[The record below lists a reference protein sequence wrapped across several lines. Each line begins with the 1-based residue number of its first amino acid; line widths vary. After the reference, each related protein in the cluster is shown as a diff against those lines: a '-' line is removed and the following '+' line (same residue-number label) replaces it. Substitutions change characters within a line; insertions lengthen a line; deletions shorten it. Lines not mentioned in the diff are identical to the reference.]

1 MSSKRKHEVLQPDHR
16 IMLSSTVEEPDESKE
31 EKEKRITAS
40 LERGDRAV
48 EIREAKLYYTAFR
61 RAYDADEGVS
71 AAEHWRLGDEFIAEQ
86 KEDKDETSLLTP
98 PAADDWQRFSSRLTE
113 ERAAAEAE
121 VERLRAQEGDVEG
134 WGELKDAE
142 AETLRRLAAIRRAIA
157 GEVKDAEGIE
167 AVRAAIARLF
177 EAFVVHKLDADG
189 KLALGPTV
197 LAGEQPEQLR
207 SELVDGDGYLIE
219 LRVREDVIDGY
230 DETYGPVL
238 RREPLREAG
247 TKLGTV

>member
-1 MSSKRKHEVLQPDHR
+1 
-16 IMLSSTVEEPDESKE
+16 
-31 EKEKRITAS
+31 
-40 LERGDRAV
+40 
-48 EIREAKLYYTAFR
+48 
-61 RAYDADEGVS
+61 
-71 AAEHWRLGDEFIAEQ
+71 
-86 KEDKDETSLLTP
+86 
-98 PAADDWQRFSSRLTE
+98 LTE

-177 EAFVVHKLDADG
+177 EAFEVHKLDGDG

-219 LRVREDVIDGY
+219 LRVREDVIEGY
-230 DETYGPVL
+230 DETYSPVL